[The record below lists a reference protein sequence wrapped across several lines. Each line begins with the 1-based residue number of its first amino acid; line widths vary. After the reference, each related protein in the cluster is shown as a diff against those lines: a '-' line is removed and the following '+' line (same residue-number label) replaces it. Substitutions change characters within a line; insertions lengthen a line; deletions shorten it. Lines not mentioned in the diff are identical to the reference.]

1 MAGATQFVR
10 ATSDSVADGLARLRP
25 HVGRMATTYASNW
38 IAHDR
43 ASREASLARL
53 DALSRLLN
61 PYSSP
66 SMMRKSRSPA
76 LLNTLRAA

>member
-25 HVGRMATTYASNW
+25 HLGRMATPCTCDW
-38 IAHDR
+38 ITHDR

-53 DALSRLLN
+53 DALSRLLI
-61 PYSSP
+61 PI
-66 SMMRKSRSPA
+66 PA
-76 LLNTLRAA
+76 PR